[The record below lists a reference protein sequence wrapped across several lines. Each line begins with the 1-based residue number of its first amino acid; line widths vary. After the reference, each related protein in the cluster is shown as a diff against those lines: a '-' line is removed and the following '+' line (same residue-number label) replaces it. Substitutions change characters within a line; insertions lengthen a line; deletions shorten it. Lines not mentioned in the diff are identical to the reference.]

1 MTADRTPNRQPV
13 LTPADR
19 YSEILFGLIMAL
31 SFTCALSVAEAGE
44 TEVRTMLI
52 AALSCNT
59 AWGIVDGIMYL
70 LDALTERGRG
80 LVLLQRFEA
89 AREPAAADTVIREA
103 LPDVIANALEPQD
116 VETMRTRL
124 AATASRAPRPRLTID
139 DFRGAVGVALLVIV
153 STVPVTLPFVFLA
166 SPATA
171 LRASNGIA
179 VLLLCVIGWQQGRY
193 AGVRPWLMALA
204 MVGIGMACV
213 SLTMALGG

>member
-1 MTADRTPNRQPV
+1 MTADGQPDRQRV
-13 LTPADR
+13 LSPADR

-44 TEVRTMLI
+44 AEVRTMLI

-59 AWGIVDGIMYL
+59 AWGIVDGIMYM

-80 LVLLQRFEA
+80 LVLLRRFEA
-89 AREPAAADTVIREA
+89 AREPAAADAVIREA
-103 LPDVIANALEPQD
+103 LPDVIANALEPRD
-116 VETMRTRL
+116 VETMRARL
-124 AATASRAPRPRLTID
+124 ATVAPVAQGARLTLD
-139 DFRGAVGVALLVIV
+139 DLRGAVGVALLVIV
-153 STVPVTLPFVFLA
+153 STVPVALPFVFLDQ
-166 SPATA
+166 PATA
-171 LRASNGIA
+171 VRASNA
-179 VLLLCVIGWQQGRY
+179 VANGLLFVMGWQQGRY